1 MGAVMNV
8 DMLWRDEE
16 WVAEILVST
25 HLISVKSKAA
35 KMSSLGLMGNNLIIQ
50 PIVLMSLF

>member
-8 DMLWRDEE
+8 DTLWRDEE
-16 WVAEILVST
+16 WVPEISVST